1 MVIRLTWQEPERWE
15 LMRKEWNTWA
25 PLFLFNRQVILDID
39 VFIKVWGR
47 KRNGGIREFTNV
59 YNSNPAVSSQMA
71 WNSPRESNSK
81 CENTYFKYGS

>member
-39 VFIKVWGR
+39 VFIKV
-47 KRNGGIREFTNV
+47 
-59 YNSNPAVSSQMA
+59 
-71 WNSPRESNSK
+71 
-81 CENTYFKYGS
+81 